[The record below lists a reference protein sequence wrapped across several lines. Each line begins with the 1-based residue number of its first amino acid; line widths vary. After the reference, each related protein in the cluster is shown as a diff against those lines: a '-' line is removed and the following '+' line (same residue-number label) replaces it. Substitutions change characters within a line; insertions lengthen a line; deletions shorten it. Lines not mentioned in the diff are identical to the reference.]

1 MESHTPMIKRK
12 D

>member
-1 MESHTPMIKRK
+1 MIKRK